1 MTASVEANSPPQKGL
16 FYGWWIVMVGVLLMA
31 TIFGTV
37 INSFSLFINPVIAEL
52 KGISIAAFTL
62 AYTAITL
69 AGIPMSPLVGN
80 LLKKVDARWIVTA
93 GVILAAVANVILANA
108 QNVATIYLA
117 AALQG
122 IALTAATTIPIASM
136 IVNWFVRLRGTA
148 LGIATA
154 GSGLGSLIFVPLIKF
169 YLLPGVGWR
178 STYLV
183 LAVIQVVVLVPLA
196 VLVLR
201 NTPEQKGLKPLGWEE
216 AALLDVHGATEQHP
230 GLTQRQV
237 YRTPAFWLLA
247 VALIF
252 SGISVNGMVANL
264 DPILGALNSPVV
276 VAGFILSTIGLFVMA
291 GKFITG
297 ILFDKLPLMVAII
310 IVSLANAVQFA
321 FMLSPSSITSG
332 ALFGFLHGFGATMVT
347 VTPAYLASKLFGE
360 RDYSAVYG
368 SVSVFALGGAAL
380 APIFGGFFYGGATTS
395 DNNHATSLVW
405 AWLVMGLIGLGFYIV
420 TVLSKPKWEVQDAP
434 FAGPV
439 RT

>member
-1 MTASVEANSPPQKGL
+1 
-16 FYGWWIVMVGVLLMA
+16 
-31 TIFGTV
+31 
-37 INSFSLFINPVIAEL
+37 
-52 KGISIAAFTL
+52 
-62 AYTAITL
+62 
-69 AGIPMSPLVGN
+69 MSPLVGN
-80 LLKKVDARWIVTA
+80 LLRKVDARWIITV
-93 GVILAAVANVILANA
+93 GVVLAAVANVILANA
-108 QNVATIYLA
+108 HNVATIYLA

-122 IALTAATTIPIASM
+122 VALTAATTIPIASM
-136 IVNWFVRLRGTA
+136 IINWFVRLRGTA

-183 LAVIQVVVLVPLA
+183 LAAIQIIVLVPLS

-201 NTPEQKGLKPLGWEE
+201 NTPEQKGLKPLGWEDE
-216 AALLDVHGATEQHP
+216 AALLDAHGAPEQHP

-237 YRTPAFWLLA
+237 YRTPAFWLLG

-252 SGISVNGMVANL
+252 SGISVNGMVSNL

-297 ILFDKLPLMVAII
+297 VIFDRFPLMVAIV
-310 IVSLANAVQFA
+310 IVSLANALQFA
-321 FMLSPSSITSG
+321 FMLSPSTITSG

-347 VTPAYLASKLFGE
+347 VTPAYLASRLFGE
-360 RDYSAVYG
+360 KDYAAVYG
-368 SVSVFALGGAAL
+368 AVSAFALGGAAL

-395 DNNHATSLVW
+395 DNSHATSLVW

-420 TVLSKPKWEVQDAP
+420 TVLAKPKWEVPA
-434 FAGPV
+434 AAVVEPV